1 MHVLKPEWE
10 AVLTKE
16 QNDIIKKMDQDYI
29 DQNRAQD
36 AEIMRYFHGC
46 EGMRERV

>member
-16 QNDIIKKMDQDYI
+16 QNDIIKKMYQDYI

-36 AEIMRYFHGC
+36 AEITRYFHGC
-46 EGMRERV
+46 EGMR